1 MLAGLRHARYNRE
14 LRAALMRG
22 GGFVPFAAAY
32 WALLPA
38 LARSQIGGGMQG
50 YGILLAAIGAGSVA
64 GTFLLPWLRARM
76 DADGLVLTG
85 TVGTAVMSVFNQLA
99 HKSPSGFLLPVDSSD
114 AGMRGGGRALSDG

>member
-1 MLAGLRHARYNRE
+1 
-14 LRAALMRG
+14 
-22 GGFVPFAAAY
+22 
-32 WALLPA
+32 
-38 LARSQIGGGMQG
+38 MQG

-85 TVGTAVMSVFNQLA
+85 TVGTAVMSVFNKLA
-99 HKSPSGFLLPVDSSD
+99 HKSPSGFLLPVDGSD